1 MHHKQMTSMQWI
13 RMDYEKLRVIK
24 DRVAVSS
31 EFREKNATFLSHI
44 KRSLCWLVIMY
55 PDMNFKNFKKP

>member
-24 DRVAVSS
+24 DREWPSPLNA
-31 EFREKNATFLSHI
+31 EKRMPHFSATFRGAFETAQALLASYNV
-44 KRSLCWLVIMY
+44 S
-55 PDMNFKNFKKP
+55 

>member
-44 KRSLCWLVIMY
+44 
-55 PDMNFKNFKKP
+55 